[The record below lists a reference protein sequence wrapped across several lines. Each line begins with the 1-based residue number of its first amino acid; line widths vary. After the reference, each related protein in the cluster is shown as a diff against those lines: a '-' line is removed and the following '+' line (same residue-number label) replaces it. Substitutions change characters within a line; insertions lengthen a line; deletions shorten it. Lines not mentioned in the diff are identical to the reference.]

1 MTTGSRH
8 ALAMVVRGM
17 SADHEGPAEILGVR
31 LKFANVNE
39 RNDSMKNM
47 KNILMRLWKEEEGQ
61 DLLEYAL
68 LIVLVVLVAAAA
80 INPLGAS
87 IAAVYT
93 AANACITTFTCAT

>member
-1 MTTGSRH
+1 M
-8 ALAMVVRGM
+8 
-17 SADHEGPAEILGVR
+17 R
-31 LKFANVNE
+31 LDVANVNE
-39 RNDSMKNM
+39 RNQKM

-87 IAAVYT
+87 IGAVY
-93 AANACITTFTCAT
+93 